1 MAKDRRNKN
10 PQKVDLETEVR
21 TDSRRAPATKNGR
34 PTTGDM
40 KKKRK
45 RLSRAAIILRCALA
59 ALILAVIACVI
70 ALVNYLYGAVFG
82 EDVRKNEPIPPTTYD
97 VTPTENADKVAYYLI
112 GILGEDEGDDT
123 NMLSV
128 VCHDKINNTIN
139 VMQLPQD
146 TFIEEGDDWAV
157 DTLGEVFANPKSLD
171 WCEHCGKRLYAPD
184 ITEGE
189 VATHTAC
196 SMEVSKKK
204 GSAIGSLVDFVNDQ
218 LALPVDGYLMIP
230 PEALQTAV
238 DAVGGVDVELGAY
251 YTLGGTNYEPGVK
264 TLSGAAVVDYLFD
277 SDASEMAL
285 MGRQREVFGAL
296 LTRMLR
302 MEKEAL
308 HEDVVEEVQ
317 DSAHAI
323 RTAYSE
329 EEITTM
335 ITSMAGA
342 GVSGTT
348 VCILPGEDTYDGDG
362 DGVFSAHKGELL
374 SLINASFN
382 PYGTPVTQADLL
394 IPELVNS
401 GAADTRTAGL
411 TDYVPDQT
419 GMLLVESETEE

>member
-21 TDSRRAPATKNGR
+21 TESRRAPATQNGR
-34 PTTGDM
+34 PTAGTM

-45 RLSRAAIILRCALA
+45 RLSRAAIIIRCALA
-59 ALILAVIACVI
+59 VLVVTVIVFLIVLG
-70 ALVNYLYGAVFG
+70 NFLYKAVFG
-82 EDVRKNEPIPPTTYD
+82 EDVGKNEPIPPTTYD
-97 VTPTENADKVAYYLI
+97 VTPSENADKVAYYLI
-112 GILGEDEGDDT
+112 GVLGEDEGDDT
-123 NMLSV
+123 NMLAV
-128 VCHDKINNTIN
+128 VCHDKLQNKIN

-146 TFIEEGDDWAV
+146 TFIEEGDGWAV

-171 WCEHCGKRLYAPD
+171 WCEHCGKRLFAPD
-184 ITEGE
+184 ITEGD
-189 VATHTAC
+189 VAIHTAC

-204 GSAIGSLVDFVNDQ
+204 GSAIGGLVDFVNDQ
-218 LALPVDGYLMIP
+218 LSLPVDGYFLLP
-230 PEALQTAV
+230 PEALAVAV
-238 DAVGGVDVELGAY
+238 DGVGGVDVELGSY
-251 YTLGGTNYEPGVK
+251 YTLGGVDYEAGVK
-264 TLSGAAVVDYLFD
+264 TLSGAAAIDYLFD
-277 SDASEMAL
+277 ENAGQSTRMV
-285 MGRQREVFGAL
+285 RQREVFGAL

-302 MEKEAL
+302 LDKETL
-308 HEDVVEEVQ
+308 QEDVVEEVM
-317 DSAHAI
+317 DSAHAM
-323 RTAYSE
+323 RTAYNE
-329 EEITTM
+329 EQITAV
-335 ITSMAGA
+335 ITSFAGA
-342 GVSGTT
+342 GVNGTT

-362 DGVFSAHKGELL
+362 DSVFSAHTGELL